1 MVSNALNQNRMLKG
15 AQAFAL
21 GIADVMLEPADF
33 LEQSL
38 RWAASVVSGA
48 TVVERHDHTADADA
62 WATAVAGARGFVKA
76 KLNGAAPAPSRA
88 IDLVESGRT
97 ADRDAGFAAEDDALA
112 DLIMSDEFRSGIYAF
127 DLVQRRA
134 KRPVGAPDKAL
145 ARPVTKVGVV
155 GAGLMAS
162 QLALLFARRLGV
174 PVVMTDLDQSR
185 VDKGVGYVHAEV
197 DKLLG
202 KKRVSPD
209 AANRLKSL
217 VTGSTS
223 KAGFADADFVIEAVF
238 EEMSV
243 KQQVFA
249 EVEAVVTPEC
259 VLATNTS
266 SLSVTEMASKLEHPE
281 RVVGFHFFNPVAV
294 LPLLEVVKGERT
306 DDAALAT
313 AFAVGKTLKKSC
325 VLVKDAP
332 AFVVNRLLTRFLGEV
347 IASTEDGTPVEVA
360 DRALAPLGLP
370 MSPFVLV
377 QLVGPA
383 VALHTGETLH
393 AAFPERFGVSQNLK
407 AIVDAGKP
415 GFWSWDD
422 KGRPFLDDET
432 EALLTVGDQ
441 PADRGAGARPRA
453 VGRGAGDRADAR
465 RGRRGRGAGH
475 RPVHGARRR
484 LAVPP
489 RRHHAVP
496 RPHRRQRA
504 RRRPPLPRA
513 RGGVRPRLTS
523 RVARDAVAPHPG
535 CGALCQAALLRP
547 GWSATTPELKCGP
560 HHTVLA
566 AAAGLASA
574 PVTTTNPAPD
584 LSGRTA
590 LVTGAASGIGLA
602 VARTLAGAGAKV
614 HAVDLDAEGLER
626 LAAETDGIVPVTCDL
641 SVLDDVDRLPHEVDV
656 LVNNAGLQHV
666 APVHEFPT
674 DRFSLILRVMLEA
687 PFRLARLTLPHM
699 YAQGWGRVV
708 NVSSVHGLRASAYK
722 SAYVTA
728 KHGLEG
734 LSKVIALEGAEHGV
748 TSNCVNPA
756 YVRTPLVEKQVDDQA
771 AAHGISARRG
781 AGAGDA
787 GAGRGEAAG
796 RAGGGGGAGG
806 LAVRARDGVGDGGVL
821 RDGRGLD
828 RALRP
833 HSPDD
838 TGPESPPSP
847 APDSDGAD
855 HRERHPPEH
864 DPPDRP
870 APQPDPQGR
879 RREPGRHHRRVVRL
893 LPLRRRRRRRLPH
906 RVLPR

>member
-1 MVSNALNQNRMLKG
+1 MTTTTPAVTPEDLAAGAPDERVTSFHVRDVALTAPDGTAAGTMALITMDNGFDHTKPTTYGPNGLLRLRDALDAIEPRVAAGELAAVGITGKPFIFGVGADLKDVGTLTSREQALAVARLGHDQLRRLGELAVPSFAFVNGAAMGGGVEVALHCTYRTISSSVPAVALPECFLGLVPGWGGTYLLPRLIGPAGALEVMVSNALNQNRMLTG
-15 AQAFAL
+15 VQAFAL

-48 TVVERHDHTADADA
+48 TAVERHDHTADADA

-76 KLNGAAPAPSRA
+76 KLNGAAPAPARA

-393 AAFPERFGVSQNLK
+393 AAFPERFGVSQNLQG
-407 AIVDAGKP
+407 ASSTPASPASGRGTTRAGRT
-415 GFWSWDD
+415 WTT
-422 KGRPFLDDET
+422 RPRP
-432 EALLTVGDQ
+432 LLTVGDSPQ
-441 PADRGAGARPRA
+441 TEE
-453 VGRGAGDRADAR
+453 
-465 RGRRGRGAGH
+465 
-475 RPVHGARRR
+475 
-484 LAVPP
+484 
-489 RRHHAVP
+489 
-496 RPHRRQRA
+496 Q
-504 RRRPPLPRA
+504 
-513 RGGVRPRLTS
+513 VR
-523 RVARDAVAPHPG
+523 
-535 CGALCQAALLRP
+535 
-547 GWSATTPELKCGP
+547 
-560 HHTVLA
+560 
-566 AAAGLASA
+566 
-574 PVTTTNPAPD
+574 
-584 LSGRTA
+584 
-590 LVTGAASGIGLA
+590 
-602 VARTLAGAGAKV
+602 
-614 HAVDLDAEGLER
+614 
-626 LAAETDGIVPVTCDL
+626 
-641 SVLDDVDRLPHEVDV
+641 
-656 LVNNAGLQHV
+656 
-666 APVHEFPT
+666 
-674 DRFSLILRVMLEA
+674 
-687 PFRLARLTLPHM
+687 
-699 YAQGWGRVV
+699 
-708 NVSSVHGLRASAYK
+708 
-722 SAYVTA
+722 
-728 KHGLEG
+728 
-734 LSKVIALEGAEHGV
+734 
-748 TSNCVNPA
+748 
-756 YVRTPLVEKQVDDQA
+756 
-771 AAHGISARRG
+771 
-781 AGAGDA
+781 
-787 GAGRGEAAG
+787 
-796 RAGGGGGAGG
+796 
-806 LAVRARDGVGDGGVL
+806 
-821 RDGRGLD
+821 D
-828 RALRP
+828 RALSAVAQEIGLMLDEGVVAEAQDIDLCMVLGAGWPFHLGGITPYLDR
-833 HSPDD
+833 
-838 TGPESPPSP
+838 TGVS
-847 APDSDGAD
+847 
-855 HRERHPPEH
+855 ERVV
-864 DPPDRP
+864 
-870 APQPDPQGR
+870 GR
-879 RREPGRHHRRVVRL
+879 RFHAPGVASV
-893 LPLRRRRRRRLPH
+893 PA
-906 RVLPR
+906 